1 LNIKTLEMN
10 SKIFSKVKSD
20 FTLPDKTYLN
30 SASQTLIPNQVKNSY
45 LDICNKIDARKEYE
59 NVRQK
64 VKLLINSKKDNEVVF
79 TQGNNHSINM
89 IAKSICHKWHS
100 NDCVIVPES
109 EHHANLLIWQY
120 MSIEYGFRFET
131 VNVIKDGS
139 MDLGHLEDL
148 LDSCDGKI
156 LFSMSHISNSIGYV
170 QPVKSIFDKV
180 KEYDGI
186 TLLDASLS
194 IGRELIDVQEF
205 NIDFLTFT
213 GHKFYGPTGVGI
225 LYGKQKY
232 LDKLEPTILG
242 DSNSTLLPWKLE
254 IGKPNIASVV
264 MLGSA
269 IDWFTS
275 YDLESFHTYDKL
287 MNANFQ
293 MMLNELDF
301 VEIFH
306 PGYYKGGL
314 IGFNLHGHHPAY
326 VGEFLSNEGIV
337 LKYGHLNA
345 RPIVEEKFPNG
356 ILRLSW
362 ACYNTKEDV
371 EQLRQGLIKFY
382 DKYSSK
388 RT

>member
-1 LNIKTLEMN
+1 MN

-30 SASQTLIPNQVKNSY
+30 SASQTIIPNQVKDSY
-45 LDICNKIDARKEYE
+45 LDICNKIDARDEYE
-59 NVRQK
+59 FIRQK
-64 VKLLINSKKDNEVVF
+64 VKLLINSKKDNEIIF
-79 TQGNNHSINM
+79 TQGNNHGINM

-109 EHHANLLIWQY
+109 EHHANFLIWQY

-148 LDSCDGKI
+148 LNGCDGKI

-194 IGRELIDVQEF
+194 IGRETIDVQDF

-213 GHKFYGPTGVGI
+213 GHKFYGPTGVGM
-225 LYGKQKY
+225 LYGKQ
-232 LDKLEPTILG
+232 
-242 DSNSTLLPWKLE
+242 
-254 IGKPNIASVV
+254 
-264 MLGSA
+264 
-269 IDWFTS
+269 
-275 YDLESFHTYDKL
+275 

-293 MMLNELDF
+293 MMLNDLDF
-301 VEIFH
+301 IEIFH

-314 IGFNLHGHHPAY
+314 IGFNVHGHHPAY
-326 VGEFLSNEGIV
+326 VGEFLLNEGIV

-362 ACYNTKEDV
+362 ACYNTKDDV
-371 EQLRQGLIKFY
+371 EHLKQGLVKFY
-382 DKYSSK
+382 DKYNSK